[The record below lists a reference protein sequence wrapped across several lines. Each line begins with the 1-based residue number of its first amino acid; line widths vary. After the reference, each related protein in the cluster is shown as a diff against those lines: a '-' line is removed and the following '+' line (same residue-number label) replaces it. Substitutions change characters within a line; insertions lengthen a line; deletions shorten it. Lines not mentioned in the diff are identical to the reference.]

1 MKVVHLVV
9 SVLDFLKQGPDLNDK
24 NLELLSDVADSFFF
38 QDPYLCVAFNSQPL
52 VVEQLELNP
61 KPDVCA
67 VNLKQ
72 DLIVILQIV

>member
-38 QDPYLCVAFNSQPL
+38 QDPDLCVAFNSQPL

>member
-9 SVLDFLKQGPDLNDK
+9 SVLDFLEQGPDLNDK
-24 NLELLSDVADSFFF
+24 NLELLSDVADSIFF
-38 QDPYLCVAFNSQPL
+38 QDPNLCVAFNSQPL